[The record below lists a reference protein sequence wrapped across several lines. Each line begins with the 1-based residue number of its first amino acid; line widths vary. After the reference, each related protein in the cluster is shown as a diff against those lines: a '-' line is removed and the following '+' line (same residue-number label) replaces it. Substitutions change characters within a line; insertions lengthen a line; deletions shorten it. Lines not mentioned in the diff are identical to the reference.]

1 MQLHFM
7 TPLRCL
13 SLSGL
18 LLQLPGDEPWQLP
31 PDLQVTRFLL
41 YAHDRFRHCMPEGFR
56 SLAFPTRLSPSPAS
70 SLPCQRRL
78 HPPDRVST
86 CSPCCLQEP
95 HRDEPLGIPPCA
107 RSCWPWLVL
116 VLLASI
122 CPPPGS
128 LLAKGSLLASPLA
141 LPLYSFCA
149 LSAPSRA
156 ASGASRVVP
165 PSHSPSRDLS
175 PMPRHG
181 DSAPLRRLEL
191 A

>member
-1 MQLHFM
+1 M
-7 TPLRCL
+7 THGSSHLTCRLLGSCSMHAIGFGIACLRVFALLL
-13 SLSGL
+13 SL
-18 LLQLPGDEPWQLP
+18 PGSAPRLP
-31 PDLQVTRFLL
+31 PP
-41 YAHDRFRHCMPEGFR
+41 Y
-56 SLAFPTRLSPSPAS
+56 
-70 SLPCQRRL
+70 PCQRRL

-95 HRDEPLGIPPCA
+95 HRDEPLGLPPCS

-149 LSAPSRA
+149 LPAPSRA

-165 PSHSPSRDLS
+165 PSHSPFRDLS
-175 PMPRHG
+175 PMPRHR
-181 DSAPLRRLEL
+181 DSAPLRRLE
-191 A
+191 